1 MANTLTLPG
10 SSLKASFPRGSEA
23 ICPNACSSIKDKSL
37 RPSHAFWVLAF
48 QPLLEGKVSKKKLRS
63 AQRTDSLLRNNKAF
77 KKPEKEL
84 VFLPFII
91 DPDALIANGFHINV
105 NGLGLINFQKI
116 GMKDRIPCGRL
127 PFHLSVIVD
136 NLTLPG

>member
-10 SSLKASFPRGSEA
+10 SSLKANFPRGSEA
-23 ICPNACSSIKDKSL
+23 ICPKECSRIKDKSL

-48 QPLLEGKVSKKKLRS
+48 QPLLEGNVSKKKLRS
-63 AQRTDSLLRNNKAF
+63 VQRTESLLRKSKALR
-77 KKPEKEL
+77 KPEKEL
-84 VFLPFII
+84 VFLPFIM

-116 GMKDRIPCGRL
+116 GMKERIP
-127 PFHLSVIVD
+127 
-136 NLTLPG
+136 

>member
-1 MANTLTLPG
+1 L
-10 SSLKASFPRGSEA
+10 
-23 ICPNACSSIKDKSL
+23 
-37 RPSHAFWVLAF
+37 VLAF

-63 AQRTDSLLRNNKAF
+63 AHKTDSLLRKSKAF

-91 DPDALIANGFHINV
+91 DPDALIAKGFHINV
-105 NGLGLINFQKI
+105 NGLGLINCQKI
-116 GMKDRIPCGRL
+116 GMNERIPCGRL
-127 PFHLSVIVD
+127 PVHTSVIVD